1 MLYAPALLAD
11 GLALIIFS
19 DPPPPGTDGVAAFGP
34 RLAGVFEGG
43 DNAVR
48 VALLALSGLVLAFG
62 ALRAAH
68 APPGRGARPRAG
80 EPGAPLLAT
89 DRGRDP
95 AGQHRRA
102 GPRPPSGLGVLF
114 ADIRGF
120 TALSEGVAAEEVVQL
135 LGAFRSRAREVI
147 EGHGGVVD
155 KFIGDAVMGVFGT
168 PVPDGR
174 EATNTL
180 AAALALRDVML
191 VWGRERERAGLGPR
205 RSGSGRISGPSSQ
218 ALSATRSGWS
228 SP

>member
-1 MLYAPALLAD
+1 M
-11 GLALIIFS
+11 
-19 DPPPPGTDGVAAFGP
+19 
-34 RLAGVFEGG
+34 
-43 DNAVR
+43 
-48 VALLALSGLVLAFG
+48 
-62 ALRAAH
+62 
-68 APPGRGARPRAG
+68 
-80 EPGAPLLAT
+80 
-89 DRGRDP
+89 
-95 AGQHRRA
+95 
-102 GPRPPSGLGVLF
+102 LF

-120 TALSEGVAAEEVVQL
+120 TALSESVAAEEVVQL

-155 KFIGDAVMGVFGT
+155 KFVGDAAMGVFGT

-174 EATNTL
+174 EAANTL